1 MKKRPSLPQLSGREI
16 RLGLLYL
23 LSELLVIPPIIY
35 GIGDL
40 LGGFSPAFA
49 NFLYYLCNAG
59 FCLLIFRE
67 LLAQSLRQA
76 GSRPLRFLLAA
87 LVGFAG
93 FELSTELNQLLLR
106 YLAPDF
112 FNVNDASLRGMILE
126 APALLLL
133 GTVVLA
139 PVAEE
144 CLFRGL
150 LFLPLRQKSPWL
162 GYAVS
167 SLCFC
172 AVHVIGYWGAYPAG
186 TLLLCFFQYLPAGLL
201 LAWALDYSG
210 SLFAPM
216 LIHSAVNLLSFL
228 SMR

>member
-1 MKKRPSLPQLSGREI
+1 MTGVQTCALPISSLPQLSGREI

-93 FELSTELNQLLLR
+93 FELSAELNQFLLR

-112 FNVNDASLRGMILE
+112 FNVNDASLRGMIMQADRKSTRLNSSH
-126 APALLLL
+126 L
-133 GTVVLA
+133 GI
-139 PVAEE
+139 
-144 CLFRGL
+144 
-150 LFLPLRQKSPWL
+150 S
-162 GYAVS
+162 YAV
-167 SLCFC
+167 FC
-172 AVHVIGYWGAYPAG
+172 
-186 TLLLCFFQYLPAGLL
+186 L
-201 LAWALDYSG
+201 
-210 SLFAPM
+210 
-216 LIHSAVNLLSFL
+216 
-228 SMR
+228 